1 MRQNV
6 FRLLFAIALMI
17 AGVGVSFAQVV
28 VTGQVLDAENN
39 APIVGASV
47 TTGQGTTRRGETSD
61 LNEKSLI

>member
-6 FRLLFAIALMI
+6 FRLLCAVALMI

-39 APIVGASV
+39 APIV
-47 TTGQGTTRRGETSD
+47 EHP
-61 LNEKSLI
+61 

>member
-6 FRLLFAIALMI
+6 FRLLCAVALMI

-39 APIVGASV
+39 APIIGASV
-47 TTGQGTTRRGETSD
+47 TTGQGSTLRGGPPTSMV
-61 LNEKSLI
+61 SSV